1 MNLCILW
8 NYEIIMKFT
17 YEIYKWQKKIC
28 YTEFFVIVT
37 VGIKIKKQ
45 ADERKRQLKVD
56 LTQNT
61 LISWQE
67 H

>member
-1 MNLCILW
+1 MA
-8 NYEIIMKFT
+8 
-17 YEIYKWQKKIC
+17 KKIC

-56 LTQNT
+56 LTKDT

>member
-1 MNLCILW
+1 
-8 NYEIIMKFT
+8 MKFT